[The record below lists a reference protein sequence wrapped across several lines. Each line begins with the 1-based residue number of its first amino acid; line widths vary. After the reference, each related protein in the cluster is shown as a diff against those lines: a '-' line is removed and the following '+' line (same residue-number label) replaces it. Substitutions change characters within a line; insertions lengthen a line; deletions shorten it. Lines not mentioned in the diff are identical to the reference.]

1 MKKPNN
7 KIGSWTQIGDVVGRL
22 VADLHEERGG
32 RATEIRARRVPAL
45 ACLAQERR
53 MGGLSAGSEIEVEVT
68 SGGSPQP
75 TARDLSSDWLGMVH

>member
-1 MKKPNN
+1 MSEGNWKQP
-7 KIGSWTQIGDVVGRL
+7 GDLVGAVMAEL
-22 VADLHEERGG
+22 QNEMGG

-75 TARDLSSDWLGMVH
+75 TARDLSSDVWLSMVH

>member
-1 MKKPNN
+1 MSEGNWKQP
-7 KIGSWTQIGDVVGRL
+7 GDLVGAVMAEL
-22 VADLHEERGG
+22 QNEMGG

>member
-1 MKKPNN
+1 M
-7 KIGSWTQIGDVVGRL
+7 GDSNWRQVGL
-22 VADLHEERGG
+22 VLADVIADLRNEMGG
-32 RATEIRARRVPAL
+32 RAGLKQHARRVPAL